1 MARKIDDY
9 IPGQSP
15 LPPSWKKD
23 LIPPID
29 TYEELNEH
37 ESLNIQQAIQK
48 YQFGGRK
55 KWPVSDLQFVKRLH
69 REMYDNV
76 WTWAGEFRLRIQDTN
91 IGIEAGKI
99 SLELAKACEDCK
111 YWIEKQSYL
120 PIETAVRYH
129 YRIVAIHPFPNGNG
143 RFSRFIANLTM
154 LSLGEKALPWGG
166 GDISTAGQT
175 RDEYILALQEADNK
189 RFTRLIAFA
198 QSGTV

>member
-1 MARKIDDY
+1 VTRKIDDY

-37 ESLNIQQAIQK
+37 ESLNIQQVVQK

-69 REMYDNV
+69 REMYGDV
-76 WTWAGEFRLRIQDTN
+76 WTWAGEFRMRDQETN
-91 IGIEAGKI
+91 IGVEAGKI
-99 SLELAKACEDCK
+99 SLELGKTCEDCK
-111 YWIEKQSYL
+111 YWIEHQSFS
-120 PIETAVRYH
+120 PMEIAVRYH

-154 LSLGEKALPWGG
+154 LSLGEKVLTWGG
-166 GDISTAGQT
+166 GAITSAGKT
-175 RDEYILALQEADNK
+175 RDEYISALQEADNK
-189 RFTRLIAFA
+189 RFARLIAFA
-198 QSGTV
+198 KSI